1 MNPIASPGAA
11 PSGDVIELALSRR
24 KQSQIALELN
34 WPESK
39 VSELKS
45 KLQRDGVM
53 FLKALGL
60 KIVPE
65 DLEHYDSH
73 SVHTMLEAL
82 KIAARDLTPR
92 ALQKPEA

>member
-1 MNPIASPGAA
+1 MNPIASPGA
-11 PSGDVIELALSRR
+11 PLSGDVIEAALSRR
-24 KQSQIALELN
+24 KQSQIAMELN

-39 VSELKS
+39 VSELKT

-65 DLEHYDSH
+65 DLEHYDPEGVSTLIE
-73 SVHTMLEAL
+73 VLKLTVREMTPNAL
-82 KIAARDLTPR
+82 K
-92 ALQKPEA
+92 KPEA